1 MYRKYIV
8 TLTYELNAKD
18 SRKGKETVGKL
29 LNNLGIHS
37 FDIKEEKK
45 RRTDAQNRALH
56 LYLTQLAEKLNDAG
70 FDMRATISDGVDI
83 PWTPQTVKENLWRPI
98 QEAYLNK
105 KSTTK
110 LDTTDID
117 KVYDILNRTIG
128 ERTGVSVQ
136 FPCVEDLI
144 NNQR

>member
-1 MYRKYIV
+1 MQRKYIV

-18 SRKGKETVGKL
+18 SRKGKETVAKL

-37 FDIKEEKK
+37 FDIKEEKQ
-45 RRTDAQNRALH
+45 RRTNAQNRALH
-56 LYLTQLAEKLNDAG
+56 LYFTQLAEALNDAG
-70 FDMRATISDGVDI
+70 YDMRETISNDVDI
-83 PWTPQTVKENLWRPI
+83 PWTPYTIKENLWRPI
-98 QEAYLNK
+98 QEAYLKK

-110 LDTTDID
+110 LNTTDID
-117 KVYDILNRTIG
+117 KVYDILNRTVG

-144 NNQR
+144 NNKR